1 MQSASFCGSDVF
13 HRRDFC
19 RRQVVELINEA
30 VNLDFEGGY
39 VGIWA
44 GAFGSGS
51 RVQQANHL
59 LKNKGDSW
67 ERTACRTVDRKYQA
81 SYVRSLYWNC
91 PPECEDSLPA

>member
-1 MQSASFCGSDVF
+1 MQSASFCSSDVF

-30 VNLDFEGGY
+30 VNRDFEGGY

-51 RVQQANHL
+51 RVQQASHL
-59 LKNKGDSW
+59 LKNKGGSFP
-67 ERTACRTVDRKYQA
+67 RTAC
-81 SYVRSLYWNC
+81 
-91 PPECEDSLPA
+91 